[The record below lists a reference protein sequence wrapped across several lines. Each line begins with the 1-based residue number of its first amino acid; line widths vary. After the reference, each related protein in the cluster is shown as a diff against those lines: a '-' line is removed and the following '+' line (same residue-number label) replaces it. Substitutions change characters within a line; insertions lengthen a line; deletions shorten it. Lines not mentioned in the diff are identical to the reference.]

1 MLFVVL
7 LPVHTPSK
15 YRMLGTRCYLF
26 PDLDVDEAECN
37 VSTGK
42 AALVSLTIV
51 SLLLILFLAT
61 STAVFALCLLKLRET
76 KSRNNEWE
84 ITPPSRD
91 VESSE
96 NVATGDRIGS
106 NQSSNGDTRDIK
118 GLKCEKYVP
127 YGMTTYMPQH
137 TTGNVS
143 KTKSTA
149 SPTVNNVDCKKN
161 AAYEGATSK
170 KVSCKGLPRRK
181 QRECL

>member
-15 YRMLGTRCYLF
+15 YRMLGTSCYLF
-26 PDLDVDEAECN
+26 PYLDVDEAECN

-51 SLLLILFLAT
+51 SLLLILFLAILLQ
-61 STAVFALCLLKLRET
+61 SLHSLLKLRKK

-84 ITPPSRD
+84 TTRSSRD

-106 NQSSNGDTRDIK
+106 NQSSNGDRI
-118 GLKCEKYVP
+118 
-127 YGMTTYMPQH
+127 
-137 TTGNVS
+137 
-143 KTKSTA
+143 
-149 SPTVNNVDCKKN
+149 
-161 AAYEGATSK
+161 
-170 KVSCKGLPRRK
+170 
-181 QRECL
+181 